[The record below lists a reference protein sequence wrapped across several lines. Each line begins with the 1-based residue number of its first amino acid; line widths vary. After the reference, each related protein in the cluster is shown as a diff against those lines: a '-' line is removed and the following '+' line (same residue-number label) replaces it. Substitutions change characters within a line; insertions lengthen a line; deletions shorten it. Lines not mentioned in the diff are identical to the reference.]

1 MSLAATQQSEQLS
14 HPRTES
20 VRLTE
25 QHIKGPPA
33 SHGLTHAFSQCLSH
47 THAQTQGV
55 GGAEH
60 DSQCE
65 VLFWVA
71 AVAEKPRPQL
81 YADDAKDE
89 EDKEAEEEDVAQ
101 HRQGVEQQVHQDA
114 HA

>member
-14 HPRTES
+14 HPRREG

-33 SHGLTHAFSQCLSH
+33 SHGLTHAFLTRSRSVTH
-47 THAQTQGV
+47 THTHTPG
-55 GGAEH
+55 H
-60 DSQCE
+60 DSQGE
-65 VLFWVA
+65 VLLWVA
-71 AVAEKPRPQL
+71 AVPKKPRPQL